1 MTLRNKPPGTKIA
14 VRAMKRRDFNR
25 CTLGVL
31 GGLILPA
38 TTGFRVPSLMRI
50 DTQRLMKH
58 FRILAEFGRTSGG
71 GTTRLAFS
79 DADLKGRHFLME
91 LMRGA
96 QLEVRIDAAGNI
108 IGRRAGTSQGQTAVL
123 MFGSHIDSVPDGGNY
138 DGGVGSIGAIEVA
151 QTLADKG
158 IGTRHPLEVV
168 IFSNEEGGKTGSRS
182 ICGEIRD
189 EELDLVTHSGHTIRK
204 GIELL
209 GGNPARLD
217 SARRRH
223 GDIAAFVELHIE
235 QGGIL
240 HQRGID
246 IGVVEGIVGIKRW
259 VVSIEGFANHAGTTA
274 MNNRKDAL
282 LVAAKVIQAINGVV
296 TTVPGRHVGTVGQI
310 KAIPGAPNVIP
321 GQVIMSLELRDLDMA
336 KIELLYTKICADAM
350 KIARER
356 DVAINFVETYKS
368 QAALTDEQLREIISD
383 SAARLGLT
391 TLRMP
396 SGAGHDAQSIAQIA
410 PVGMV
415 FIPSVDGISHS
426 PREFSRPADIAAG
439 ANVLLNTPLVLD
451 SDRGG
456 SSPSPEPRAS

>member
-1 MTLRNKPPGTKIA
+1 MTLRNKPPRTKIA

-25 CTLGVL
+25 CTLGMF
-31 GGLILPA
+31 GGFILPA
-38 TTGFRVPSLMRI
+38 TCRGFGVRSPMGI
-50 DTQRLMKH
+50 DSQRLMKR

-71 GTTRLAFS
+71 GTTRVAFS
-79 DADLKGRHFLME
+79 DADLEGRRFLME

-108 IGRRAGTSQGQTAVL
+108 IGRRAGPSQVAAPVL
-123 MFGSHIDSVPDGGNY
+123 MFGSHIDSVPDGGSY

-182 ICGEIRD
+182 MCGEVQD
-189 EELDLVTHSGHTIRK
+189 KELDLVTHSGHTIRK
-204 GIELL
+204 GIELV

-217 SARRRH
+217 SVRRRP

-240 HQRGID
+240 HKRGID

-274 MNNRKDAL
+274 MNSRKDAL

-336 KIELLYTKICADAM
+336 KIEVLYTKICADAL
-350 KIARER
+350 KIAREGE
-356 DVAINFVETYKS
+356 VAVNFVETYKS

-383 SAARLGLT
+383 SAASLGLT

-410 PVGMV
+410 PVGMI

-426 PREFSRPADIAAG
+426 PREFSRPDDLAAG
-439 ANVLLNTPLVLD
+439 ANVLLNTLLALD
-451 SDRGG
+451 SGN
-456 SSPSPEPRAS
+456 SPRIVAAPLKR